1 MYLRRSVP
9 WRTAGFV
16 TTCLTL
22 WRVELV
28 TRKGENNNDGV
39 TVVSRHA
46 SGGPCELEL
55 QGSWCGY
62 KENFVLAPKIEVGR
76 A

>member
-1 MYLRRSVP
+1 MTHS
-9 WRTAGFV
+9 
-16 TTCLTL
+16 
-22 WRVELV
+22 RVRDHLSHALESR

-55 QGSWCGY
+55 QGS
-62 KENFVLAPKIEVGR
+62 
-76 A
+76 